1 MKLTIPRP
9 LLLRGKVVEP
19 DGSAVDRYVLVRD
32 GVIQAVS
39 RRRPPLTDDAMLVE
53 TGPNDWIFPGLI
65 DLHTHTAYNVMPI
78 WDYQKKYQ
86 KPFYGNRFNWRQDP
100 AYKQDVRDL
109 LKQVNDLAPQNKNI
123 VPTFAELQAIAGGT
137 AVLQE
142 ERDLDR
148 EIVDGKNPL
157 LCRGTGVS
165 SDLGLLRKILSVVD
179 FFEPAPNSPV
189 PKVNLKTAFN
199 NPNKFMIDEY
209 IDNRDANLQATLV
222 HLAEG
227 RSGFGVDD
235 QGDTYTRLE
244 FEALMGHPSM
254 SDAGAVRNSALTLI
268 HGCGIDVHNQAHI
281 RFLRDRNISVVWSPV
296 SNLLLYGNTLEMEAL
311 VNGGINVALGSD
323 WSPSGS
329 KHVWDEAKNA
339 KFFFEAIGSI
349 VSDVQIF
356 QMVTTGAARCLGID
370 NIGRIATG
378 CLADFF
384 ILRSPLESDSAME
397 VFFKTEDRDVRAV
410 IIGGRP
416 IYGAR
421 DFFEPFG
428 LPLQNLPRVEGTA
441 VKNKVVHLPEH
452 VGVNVESGIDQ
463 MEAAFK
469 KSNAMRSN
477 LLVSSDTPYRER
489 MTALRSYML
498 AFGEQVRRWRRKRRT
513 LGIPVPPDSVRVWR
527 GYSLES
533 TPRNEFHEKLRTTF
547 IPGTPQ
553 FQAPLGLTAYLPAV
567 LPADVP
573 NGVPDEIAL
582 VFYESQQDY
591 NDTEDTIAGRAYADL
606 QGAVFSFTP
615 PRRSSSDWPSR
626 FSGGLER
633 EKPYFLFDKNVDWQ
647 SGHVNVLVA
656 SRAASSS
663 EDQFLNDVTTG
674 VTKIQASALPGLDG
688 AIVIVASDY
697 FVYWEHWT
705 DRESAKKSLMMDLAT
720 DKVVNLSCAFEP
732 IAVPAKLHQVY
743 SGLKQI
749 AGGEALNVQFLRRLE
764 KSG

>member
-1 MKLTIPRP
+1 MKLTHPRP
-9 LLLRGKVVEP
+9 LLLRGKVVQP

-65 DLHTHTAYNVMPI
+65 DLHTHTGYNVMPI

-86 KPFYGNRFNWRQDP
+86 KPFYGNRFNWRRDE
-100 AYKQDVRDL
+100 AYKQDIGQLFSEVKKL
-109 LKQVNDLAPQNKNI
+109 VPQNRNI
-123 VPTFAELQAIAGGT
+123 IPAFAELQAIAGGT
-137 AVLQE
+137 TVLQE
-142 ERDLDR
+142 DGALDR
-148 EIVDGKNPL
+148 QIGGDGNPL
-157 LCRGTGVS
+157 ICRGTGVS
-165 SDLGLLRKILSVVD
+165 TDLGLSRKILSVVD
-179 FFEPAPNSPV
+179 FFEPDSKTTS
-189 PKVNLKTAFN
+189 PKVNLKTDFN
-199 NPNKFMIDEY
+199 DKQKTIIGEY
-209 IDNRDANLQATLV
+209 ANNRPDLQATLV

-227 RSGFGVDD
+227 RSGFGADDPGVDP
-235 QGDTYTRLE
+235 YTRLE
-244 FEALMGHPSM
+244 FETLMDHPAM
-254 SDAGAVRNSALTLI
+254 SDAGAVRSSALTLI
-268 HGCGIDVHNQAHI
+268 HGCGIDVHNPAHI
-281 RFLRDRNISVVWSPV
+281 QFLRDRNISVIWSPV
-296 SNLLLYGNTLEMEAL
+296 SNLLLYGNTIEMEAL

-339 KFFFEAIGSI
+339 RFFFEAIGSI
-349 VSDVQIF
+349 VSDVQVF
-356 QMVTTGAARCLGID
+356 QMVTTNAARCLGID
-370 NIGRIATG
+370 NVGRIATG

-384 ILRSPLESDSAME
+384 ILRSPLESDDAME

-428 LPLQNLPRVEGTA
+428 LPLQNLPRVEGTS
-441 VKNKVVHLPEH
+441 VKNKVLHLPEH
-452 VGVNVESGIDQ
+452 VGVNVEDGINQ

-469 KSNAMRSN
+469 TFGVLRSN

-489 MTALRSYML
+489 MTTLRTYML
-498 AFGEQVRRWRRKRRT
+498 QFGEQVRRWRRKRRT
-513 LGIPVPPDSVRVWR
+513 LGIPVRPDSVRVWR

-533 TPRNEFHEKLRTTF
+533 PPRTKFHEKLRTTF

-567 LPADVP
+567 LSADVP
-573 NGVPDEIAL
+573 NGLPDEIAL

-591 NDTEDTIAGRAYADL
+591 NDAKNTIAGRAYSDL
-606 QGAVFSFTP
+606 HSTVFSFTP
-615 PRRSSSDWPSR
+615 PRRSTSDWPSM

-633 EKPYFLFDKNVDWQ
+633 EKPYFLFDKSVDWQ

-656 SRAASSS
+656 SRNGSS

-674 VTKIQASALPGLDG
+674 VTKIQAAALPGLDG
-688 AIVIVASDY
+688 AIVVVASDY

-705 DRESAKKSLMMDLAT
+705 DLESSKKSLILDLAK
-720 DKVVNLSCAFEP
+720 DKVVNLSRSFEP
-732 IAVPAKLHQVY
+732 VAVPAKLHQAY
-743 SGLKQI
+743 PGLKEI
-749 AGGEALNVQFLRRLE
+749 VGGEALNVQFLRRLE
-764 KSG
+764 KS

>member
-1 MKLTIPRP
+1 MKLTISRP
-9 LLLRGKVVEP
+9 LLLRGKVVQP

-32 GVIQAVS
+32 GIIEAVS

-65 DLHTHTAYNVMPI
+65 DLHTHTGYNVMPI

-86 KPFYGNRFNWRQDP
+86 KPFYGNRFNWRRDE
-100 AYKQDVRDL
+100 AYKHDINQLFSDVKKL
-109 LKQVNDLAPQNKNI
+109 VPQNRNI
-123 VPTFAELQAIAGGT
+123 IPAFAEIQAIAGGT
-137 AVLQE
+137 TVLQE
-142 ERDLDR
+142 DGDLDKQ
-148 EIVDGKNPL
+148 IGGGGNPL
-157 LCRGTGVS
+157 LCRGTGVPT
-165 SDLGLLRKILSVVD
+165 DLDLSRNILSVVD
-179 FFEPAPNSPV
+179 FFEPDLNTPLQ
-189 PKVNLKTAFN
+189 VNLKTDFN
-199 NPNKFMIDEY
+199 DKTKTIIGEY
-209 IDNRDANLQATLV
+209 ARNRANLQATLV

-227 RSGFGVDD
+227 RSGFGGDDPGVDP
-235 QGDTYTRLE
+235 YTRLE
-244 FEALMGHPSM
+244 FEALMAHPSM
-254 SDAGAVRNSALTLI
+254 QDAGAVRSSALTLI
-268 HGCGIDVHNQAHI
+268 HGCGIDVNNPAHI
-281 RFLRDRNISVVWSPV
+281 QFLRDRNISVIWSPV
-296 SNLLLYGNTLEMEAL
+296 SNLLLYGNTIEMEAL

-339 KFFFEAIGSI
+339 KFFFETIGSI
-349 VSDVQIF
+349 VSDVQVF
-356 QMVTTGAARCLGID
+356 QMLTTGAARCLGID
-370 NIGRIATG
+370 NVGRIAPG

-441 VKNKVVHLPEH
+441 VKNKVLHLPEH
-452 VGVNVESGIDQ
+452 VGVQVESGIDQ

-469 KSNAMRSN
+469 TFGVLRSN

-489 MTALRSYML
+489 MTSLRSYML
-498 AFGEQVRRWRRKRRT
+498 EFGEQVRRWRRKRRT
-513 LGIPVPPDSVRVWR
+513 LGIPVRPDSVRVWR

-533 TPRNEFHEKLRTTF
+533 PPRSKFHEKLRTTF

-567 LPADVP
+567 LPTDVP
-573 NGVPDEIAL
+573 DGLPDEIAL
-582 VFYESQQDY
+582 VFYESPQDY
-591 NDTEDTIAGRAYADL
+591 NEAKDTIAGRAYADL
-606 QGAVFSFTP
+606 HGTVFSFTD
-615 PRRSSSDWPSR
+615 PRRSTSDWPLI

-633 EKPYFLFDKNVDWQ
+633 EKPYYLFDKNVDWQ

-656 SRAASSS
+656 SRAESSTQ
-663 EDQFLNDVTTG
+663 DQFLNNVTTG
-674 VTKIQASALPGLDG
+674 VTEIQAATLPGLDG
-688 AIVIVASDY
+688 AIVVVASDY
-697 FVYWEHWT
+697 FAYWEHWT
-705 DRESAKKSLMMDLAT
+705 DLESSKKSLIQDLAKG
-720 DKVVNLSCAFEP
+720 KVVNMSSSYESIP
-732 IAVPAKLHQVY
+732 VPARLHQVY
-743 SGLKQI
+743 PGLKEI
-749 AGGEALNVQFLRRLE
+749 VGGEALNLQFLRRLE

>member
-9 LLLRGKVVEP
+9 LLLRGKVVQP

-65 DLHTHTAYNVMPI
+65 DLHTHTGYNVMPI
-78 WDYQKKYQ
+78 WDYRKKYN
-86 KPFYGNRFNWRQDP
+86 KPFYGNRFNWRRDE
-100 AYKQDVRDL
+100 AYKQDIGELFTKVKSL
-109 LKQVNDLAPQNKNI
+109 VPQNRNI
-123 VPTFAELQAIAGGT
+123 IPAFAEIQAIAGGT
-137 AVLQE
+137 TVLQE
-142 ERDLDR
+142 DGDLDR
-148 EIVDGKNPL
+148 QIGGDGNPL
-157 LCRGTGVS
+157 ICRGTGVS
-165 SDLGLLRKILSVVD
+165 TDLGLSRDIRSVVD
-179 FFEPAPNSPV
+179 FFEPDSKSSV
-189 PKVNLKTAFN
+189 PKVNLKTDYNDKTKTFIGDYAN
-199 NPNKFMIDEY
+199 N
-209 IDNRDANLQATLV
+209 RANLQATLV

-227 RSGFGVDD
+227 RSGFGSDDPGVDP
-235 QGDTYTRLE
+235 YTRLE
-244 FEALMGHPSM
+244 FETFMADPAM
-254 SDAGAVRNSALTLI
+254 SDAGAVRSSALTLI
-268 HGCGIDVHNQAHI
+268 HGCGIDVHNPAHI
-281 RFLRDRNISVVWSPV
+281 QFLRDRNISVIWSPV

-339 KFFFEAIGSI
+339 RFFFEAIGSI

-356 QMVTTGAARCLGID
+356 QMVTTNAARCLGVD
-370 NIGRIATG
+370 NVGRIATG

-384 ILRSPLESDSAME
+384 ILRSPLESDDAME

-441 VKNKVVHLPEH
+441 VKNKVLHLPEN
-452 VGVNVESGIDQ
+452 VGVNVEDGINK

-469 KSNAMRSN
+469 QFEVLRSN

-498 AFGEQVRRWRRKRRT
+498 EFGEQVRRWRRKRRT
-513 LGIPVPPDSVRVWR
+513 LGIPVRPDSVRVWR
-527 GYSLES
+527 GYSLE
-533 TPRNEFHEKLRTTF
+533 TPTKNKFHEKLRTTF

-573 NGVPDEIAL
+573 NGLPDEIAL
-582 VFYESQQDY
+582 VFYETQQDY
-591 NDTEDTIAGRAYADL
+591 NEAKDTIAGRAYSDL
-606 QGAVFSFTP
+606 HGTVFSFAP
-615 PRRSSSDWPSR
+615 PRRSTSDWPTI
-626 FSGGLER
+626 FAGALER

-647 SGHVNVLVA
+647 SGNVNVLVA
-656 SRAASSS
+656 SRGESSS
-663 EDQFLNDVTTG
+663 EDQFLNDVTAE
-674 VTKIQASALPGLDG
+674 VAKIQAATLPGLDG
-688 AIVIVASDY
+688 AIVVVASDY

-705 DRESAKKSLMMDLAT
+705 DVESAKKSLIMDLAK
-720 DKVVNLSCAFEP
+720 DKVVNLSRSFESV
-732 IAVPAKLHQVY
+732 AVPGKLHQAY
-743 SGLKQI
+743 EGLKEI
-749 AGGEALNVQFLRRLE
+749 VGGEALNVQFLRRLE
-764 KSG
+764 KT

>member
-1 MKLTIPRP
+1 MI
-9 LLLRGKVVEP
+9 
-19 DGSAVDRYVLVRD
+19 
-32 GVIQAVS
+32 
-39 RRRPPLTDDAMLVE
+39 
-53 TGPNDWIFPGLI
+53 WIFPGLI
-65 DLHTHTAYNVMPI
+65 DLHTHTGYNVMPI
-78 WDYQKKYQ
+78 WDYRKKYK
-86 KPFYGNRFNWRQDP
+86 KPFYGNRFNWRRD
-100 AYKQDVRDL
+100 AHYKSDIGEVFKKVKEL
-109 LKQVNDLAPQNKNI
+109 VPQNRNI
-123 VPTFAELQAIAGGT
+123 IPAFAEIQAIAGGT
-137 AVLQE
+137 TVLQE
-142 ERDLDR
+142 DGDLDR
-148 EIVDGKNPL
+148 QIGGDGNPL

-165 SDLGLLRKILSVVD
+165 TDLGLSRKILSVVD
-179 FFEPAPNSPV
+179 FFEPDSEMSASR
-189 PKVNLKTAFN
+189 VNLKTDFN
-199 NPNKFMIDEY
+199 PPHRNIIDEY
-209 IDNRDANLQATLV
+209 ADNRDKLQATLV

-235 QGDTYTRLE
+235 PGVDPYTRLE
-244 FEALMGHPSM
+244 FETLMTHPSM
-254 SDAGAVRNSALTLI
+254 SDAGAVRSSALTLI
-268 HGCGIDVHNQAHI
+268 HGCGIDVHDPTHI
-281 RFLRDRNISVVWSPV
+281 QFLRDRNISVIWSPV

-356 QMVTTGAARCLGID
+356 QMLTTNAARCLGVD
-370 NIGRIATG
+370 NVGRIETG

-384 ILRSPLESDSAME
+384 ILRSPLESDDAME

-421 DFFEPFG
+421 DFFDPFG

-441 VKNKVVHLPEH
+441 VRNKVLHLPEH

-463 MEAAFK
+463 LEKAFK
-469 KSNAMRSN
+469 ENKVLRSN

-498 AFGEQVRRWRRKRRT
+498 EFGDQVRRWRRKRRT
-513 LGIPVPPDSVRVWR
+513 LGIPVLPDSVRVWR
-527 GYSLES
+527 GYSVES
-533 TPRNEFHEKLRTTF
+533 LPRNKFHEKLRTTF

-567 LPADVP
+567 LPAHVP
-573 NGVPDEIAL
+573 DGIPDEIAL
-582 VFYESQQDY
+582 LFYESQQDY

-606 QGAVFSFTP
+606 YGTVFSFTP
-615 PRRSSSDWPSR
+615 PRSSTSDWPSK

-633 EKPYFLFDKNVDWQ
+633 DKPYFLFDKNVDWQ
-647 SGHVNVLVA
+647 SGHVNLLVA
-656 SRAASSS
+656 SRGESSS

-674 VTKIQASALPGLDG
+674 VTKIQAATLLGLDG
-688 AIVIVASDY
+688 AILVVASDY
-697 FVYWEHWT
+697 FAYWEHWN
-705 DRESAKKSLMMDLAT
+705 DEKLSKKSLIMDLAT
-720 DKVVNLSCAFEP
+720 GKVVNMSCSFEP

-743 SGLKQI
+743 PGLKEI
-749 AGGEALNVQFLRRLE
+749 FGGEALNVQFLRRLE
-764 KSG
+764 KNR

>member
-9 LLLRGKVVEP
+9 LLLRGKVVHP
-19 DGSAVDRYVLVRD
+19 DGSAVDRYVLVRN
-32 GVIQAVS
+32 GVIEAVS
-39 RRRPPLTDDAMLVE
+39 RRRPPLTEDAMVVE

-65 DLHTHTAYNVMPI
+65 DLHTHTGYNVMPI
-78 WDYQKKYQ
+78 WDYQTKYQ
-86 KPFYGNRFNWRQDP
+86 MPYFGNRFNWRRDNH
-100 AYKQDVRDL
+100 YK
-109 LKQVNDLAPQNKNI
+109 NDIGELFKKVKALVPQNRNI
-123 VPTFAELQAIAGGT
+123 IPAFAELQAIAGGT
-137 AVLQE
+137 TVLQE
-142 ERDLDR
+142 DGDLDR
-148 EIVDGKNPL
+148 QIGDGENPL
-157 LCRGTGVS
+157 LCRGTGVA
-165 SDLGLLRKILSVVD
+165 SDLGLSRKILSVVD
-179 FFEPAPNSPV
+179 FFEPDSKSSV
-189 PKVNLKTAFN
+189 PKVNVKTDFN
-199 NPNKFMIDEY
+199 DKTKSIIDDY
-209 IDNRDANLQATLV
+209 ARNRDNLQATLV

-227 RSGFGVDD
+227 RSGFCDPGVDP
-235 QGDTYTRLE
+235 YTQLE
-244 FEALMGHPSM
+244 FETLMDHPAM
-254 SDAGAVRNSALTLI
+254 QDAGAVRSSALTLI
-268 HGCGIDVHNQAHI
+268 HGCGIDVHNPAHI
-281 RFLRDRNISVVWSPV
+281 QFLRDRNISVVWSPV

-370 NIGRIATG
+370 NVGRIAPG

-384 ILRSPLESDSAME
+384 VLRSPLESDSAME

-428 LPLQNLPRVEGTA
+428 LPLQQLPRVEGTS

-452 VGVNVESGIDQ
+452 VGVNVEDGIDQ
-463 MEAAFK
+463 LEKAFK
-469 KSNAMRSN
+469 QFEVLRSN

-498 AFGEQVRRWRRKRRT
+498 DFGERVRRWRRKRRT
-513 LGIPVPPDSVRVWR
+513 LGIPVRPDSVRVWR

-533 TPRNEFHEKLRTTF
+533 PRGNKFHEKLRTTF

-573 NGVPDEIAL
+573 SGIPDEIAL

-591 NDTEDTIAGRAYADL
+591 NEAKDTIAGRAYADL
-606 QGAVFSFTP
+606 HGTVFSFAP
-615 PRRSSSDWPSR
+615 PRRSTSDWPSI
-626 FSGGLER
+626 FSGSLER

-656 SRAASSS
+656 SRDESSS
-663 EDQFLNDVTTG
+663 EDQFLNDVKT
-674 VTKIQASALPGLDG
+674 VVARIQAAALSGLDG
-688 AIVIVASDY
+688 AIVVVAPDY

-705 DRESAKKSLMMDLAT
+705 DAESSKKSLIADLAK
-720 DKVVNLSCAFEP
+720 DKRVYMSRSLES
-732 IAVPAKLHQVY
+732 IAVPAGLYQAY
-743 SGLKQI
+743 SGLKEI
-749 AGGEALNVQFLRRLE
+749 VGGEALNVQFLRRLE
-764 KSG
+764 RSR